1 MAVTRPV
8 AVLMLIT
15 AGATWGATFP
25 VVKQAL
31 ADTGPLTFLALRFGL
46 AAALLLPTL
55 RLAGG
60 SRRGTWRAVSCG
72 VALFVGYAFQ
82 TTGLAT
88 STPAR
93 SAFIT
98 ALSIV
103 LVPLLEPLFGIGRPS
118 ARVWSGAVL
127 ALAGLAVLLRPEA
140 RPVSRGDVLT
150 FLCAIAFAI
159 HLLLLQWTVRMVPA
173 GRASTIQ
180 VLTTAGLAVPIAGIE
195 RWRFVPT
202 TRLGVA
208 ILICAIV
215 ATVGAF
221 WAMTAVQ
228 RVLSAAVT
236 AVVLAFEPVAA
247 AVASVA
253 MGLEAPSL
261 AMGLGGMVVVAGVIL
276 ASAAPKRA
284 AA

>member
-1 MAVTRPV
+1 MPVTRLT
-8 AVLMLIT
+8 AVLMLMA

-55 RLAGG
+55 RFAAG

-103 LVPLLEPLFGIGRPS
+103 LVPLLEPLFGIGRPT

-127 ALAGLAVLLRPEA
+127 ALAGLAVLLRPET
-140 RPVSRGDVLT
+140 RPVSSGDFLT

-159 HLLLLQWTVRMVPA
+159 HLLLLQWTVRVVPA
-173 GRASTIQ
+173 ARASMIQ

-195 RWRFVPT
+195 RWRFAPT
-202 TRLGVA
+202 TRLTVA

-215 ATVGAF
+215 ATIGAF
-221 WAMTAVQ
+221 WVMTAVQ
-228 RVLSAAVT
+228 QVLSAAVT

-276 ASAAPKRA
+276 ASAAPKRGGA
-284 AA
+284 

>member
-1 MAVTRPV
+1 MPVTRTV
-8 AVLMLIT
+8 AVLMLMA

-46 AAALLLPTL
+46 AAALLLPKL
-55 RLAGG
+55 RLSGG
-60 SRRGTWRAVSCG
+60 CGRGTWRAVSCG
-72 VALFVGYAFQ
+72 FALFVGYAFQ
-82 TTGLAT
+82 TTGLVT

-103 LVPLLEPLFGIGRPS
+103 LVPLLEPLLGIGRPTP
-118 ARVWSGAVL
+118 RVWSGAVL

-140 RPVSRGDVLT
+140 RPVSAGDFLT
-150 FLCAIAFAI
+150 FLCAVAFAI
-159 HLLLLQWTVRMVPA
+159 HLILLQWTVRVVPA
-173 GRASTIQ
+173 ARASTIQ
-180 VLTTAGLAVPIAGIE
+180 VLTTAGLALPIAGIE
-195 RWRFVPT
+195 RWRFAPT
-202 TRLGVA
+202 PRLAVA
-208 ILICAIV
+208 VLICAVV
-215 ATVGAF
+215 ATIGAF
-221 WAMTAVQ
+221 WVMTAVQ
-228 RVLSAAVT
+228 RVLSAAAT

-261 AMGLGGMVVVAGVIL
+261 ALGLGGSIVVAGVIL
-276 ASAAPKRA
+276 ATSAPKRA
-284 AA
+284 TL